1 MAHAV
6 LTQRAIRAAT
16 HVAHDRGLAFADE
29 PEVLHEGS
37 NVLIHLHPA
46 PVVARVATTTAMVR
60 SGDAWLTREVAVA
73 AHAAAAGAPVVS
85 PTSEMPPGPHHF
97 SGLTMTFWTY
107 VRQSSDPPDP
117 QRAGH
122 ALRETHEALRDFP
135 DPLPRMAVM
144 RETEEIIERFAAEG
158 TLDHHDAARLR
169 SAAAD
174 ARERVD
180 ALDLPVQTVHA
191 DAHLG
196 NVINTA
202 AGPLWGDFED
212 TCIAPVA
219 WDLACLVTSGIA
231 FGADPEPGRRAL
243 AAYGDGPDD
252 AFVAARRLQGTV
264 WSLVFARDHEDA
276 RDLSERLLDWYRA
289 RWA

>member
-1 MAHAV
+1 MEKVLLLRLPVHHLVAVAHAV

-46 PVVARVATTTAMVR
+46 PVV
-60 SGDAWLTREVAVA
+60 
-73 AHAAAAGAPVVS
+73 S
-85 PTSEMPPGPHHF
+85 PACGMPPGPHHC

-107 VRQSSDPPDP
+107 VRQSPDPPDP

-158 TLDHHDAARLR
+158 TLDHQDAARLR

-243 AAYGDGPDD
+243 AAYGQE
-252 AFVAARRLQGTV
+252 L
-264 WSLVFARDHEDA
+264 
-276 RDLSERLLDWYRA
+276 
-289 RWA
+289 